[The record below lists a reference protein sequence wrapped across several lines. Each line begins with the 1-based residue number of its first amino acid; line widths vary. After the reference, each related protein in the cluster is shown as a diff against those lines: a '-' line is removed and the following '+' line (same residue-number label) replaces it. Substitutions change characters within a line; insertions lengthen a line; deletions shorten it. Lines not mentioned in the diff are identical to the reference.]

1 MNNLKLVETDVFNE
15 IATCDFWGD
24 ANNEYLVTREQ
35 IGRALGYSNPAKAIE
50 KIHYK
55 HKDRLDK
62 YSCLIRSVNDDR
74 SPQNGGG
81 DCSKD
86 NLRGVVQDRVFYNRK
101 GIMEICR
108 WSRQPLAD
116 KFMDWCWEVMD
127 RLISNSTN
135 VVTMSREEYSTIANI
150 TKEIVQFAE
159 QVKSLAELPKQVQ
172 VLSAQNAIIQDK
184 LSRVWQKITL
194 IAPPVNHS
202 PWKNE
207 MAQKISSIATLLGYT
222 NNDDR
227 KSIYADIY
235 SIMYNDYGVD
245 LNKQKEEYL
254 LHHTDCKNISAI
266 DIVDKD
272 ITLREIFDEVVDNYI
287 QIKSG
292 MEVSANA

>member
-15 IATCDFWGD
+15 IATCDFWGN

-35 IGRALGYSNPAKAIE
+35 IGRALGYNNPTKAIDN
-50 KIHYK
+50 IHRK
-55 HKDRLDK
+55 HKERLDK
-62 YSCLIRSVNDDR
+62 FSTTLT
-74 SPQNGGG
+74 
-81 DCSKD
+81 
-86 NLRGVVQDRVFYNRK
+86 LGVVEGDRYVERERILYNRK

-150 TKEIVQFAE
+150 TKEIAQFAE
-159 QVKSLAELPKQVQ
+159 QVKSLSELPKQVQ

-222 NNDDR
+222 DNDDR

-254 LHHTDCKNISAI
+254 LHHVNCKNISAI

-272 ITLREIFDEVVDNYI
+272 TTLREIFKDVVDNYI

-292 MEVSANA
+292 MEVTTNA

>member
-35 IGRALGYSNPAKAIE
+35 IGRALGYSNPTKAIDN
-50 KIHYK
+50 IHRK
-55 HKDRLDK
+55 HKERLDK
-62 YSCLIRSVNDDR
+62 FSTTLT
-74 SPQNGGG
+74 
-81 DCSKD
+81 
-86 NLRGVVQDRVFYNRK
+86 LGVVEGDRYVERERILYNRK

-116 KFMDWCWEVMD
+116 KFMDWCWEVID

-159 QVKSLAELPKQVQ
+159 QVKSLSELSKQVQ

-292 MEVSANA
+292 MEVAANA